1 MTLYFLD
8 AGTTF
13 SKILEVKD
21 DGEKKYSVIKTSEL
35 KNLDINF
42 NYSTGHSSNKNKTN
56 YENEVVAL
64 SYGVKHLK
72 NGVILDLG
80 SRDAKWVQ
88 FNEGNFKDMD
98 WNTNCASATGA
109 TIEMLLK
116 FYGVDVQNLVP
127 NKEKYPVTCGIFGL
141 EKIMDDVS
149 SGINPEVA
157 ISKFITGVA
166 FNAYNFTKRPNKIY
180 LSGGFCEN
188 NCFVEALKFFTEV
201 ETLGRFVLV
210 EGLYAVYS
218 ENLNKN

>member
-1 MTLYFLD
+1 MSLYFLD

-13 SKILEVKD
+13 SKILEVD
-21 DGEKKYSVIKTSEL
+21 DSGNKKYSVIKTSEL
-35 KNLDINF
+35 KSLDIKF
-42 NYSTGHSSNKNKTN
+42 NYSTGHSSNKNKTT

-88 FNEGNFKDMD
+88 FKNGNFKDMD

-116 FYGVDVQNLVP
+116 FYGVDVQNLIP
-127 NKEKYPVTCGIFGL
+127 NKKKYPVTCGIFGL

-149 SGINPEVA
+149 GGISPEVA

-188 NCFVEALKFFTEV
+188 KCFVEALKFFVEV
-201 ETLGRFVLV
+201 ETLGRFILV
-210 EGLYAVYS
+210 DGLYNIYL
-218 ENLNKN
+218 EKFE

>member
-1 MTLYFLD
+1 MSLYFLD

-13 SKILEVKD
+13 SKILEVD
-21 DGEKKYSVIKTSEL
+21 DSGNKKYSVIKTSEL

-42 NYSTGHSSNKNKTN
+42 NCSTGHSSNKNKTT

-88 FNEGNFKDMD
+88 FKNGNFKDMD

-116 FYGVDVQNLVP
+116 FYGVDVQNLIP

-149 SGINPEVA
+149 GGISPEVA

-188 NCFVEALKFFTEV
+188 KCFVEALKFFVEV
-201 ETLGRFVLV
+201 ETLGRFILV
-210 EGLYAVYS
+210 DGLYNIYL
-218 ENLNKN
+218 EKFE

>member
-1 MTLYFLD
+1 MSLYFLD

-13 SKILEVKD
+13 SKILEVD
-21 DGEKKYSVIKTSEL
+21 DSGNKKYSVIKTSEL

-42 NYSTGHSSNKNKTN
+42 NYSTGHSSKKNKTT

-88 FNEGNFKDMD
+88 FKNGNFKDMD

-116 FYGVDVQNLVP
+116 FYGVDVQNLIP

-149 SGINPEVA
+149 GGISPEVA

-188 NCFVEALKFFTEV
+188 KCFVEALKFFVEV
-201 ETLGRFVLV
+201 ETLGRFILV
-210 EGLYAVYS
+210 DGLYNIYL
-218 ENLNKN
+218 EKFE

>member
-13 SKILEVKD
+13 SKILEISD
-21 DGEKKYSVIKTSEL
+21 SGNKKYSVIKTSEL
-35 KNLDINF
+35 KNLEMNF
-42 NYSTGHSSNKNKTN
+42 NYSTGHSINKDKTN

-64 SYGVKHLK
+64 SYGSKCIK

-88 FNEGNFKDMD
+88 FKNGNFKDMD

-116 FYGVDVQNLVP
+116 FYGVEVQNLIP
-127 NKEKYPVTCGIFGL
+127 SKEKYPVTCGIFGL

-149 SGINPEVA
+149 NGITPEVA

-166 FNAYNFTKRPNKIY
+166 FNAYNFTKRPGKIY

-188 NCFVEALKFFTEV
+188 KCFVEALKFFTEV
-201 ETLGRFVLV
+201 ETLGRFILV
-210 EGLYAVYS
+210 DGLYNIYLQKF
-218 ENLNKN
+218 E